1 MSPGITKRR
10 LFGIDRSGPAPAA
23 TRKGQP
29 LNPWTIPNVIGYL
42 RLLGIPVFLILA
54 FSSTDGQ
61 STAAVILFAVI
72 GWSDYLDGFA
82 ARLTGQYSR
91 LGALLDPIVDRL
103 LVISG
108 MAVCFHFEL
117 LPRWAIIIVVARELF
132 MLVISRYAL
141 RRGIDI
147 ERPQASGVLQ
157 RVTVAEVM
165 QRFSPLSEQGA
176 QLQIDESGA
185 TDPATMDQPWADLIG
200 AVADIRRPQALFDDE
215 TLDQALRQL
224 VLYGPSGLP
233 VLSHDGE
240 RLLGWITRQN
250 VLSAI
255 AQRVGASA
263 REIEQGALA
272 GEYARPDAE
281 AHVHTPSTPLDG
293 YQLVEIVIGPHSPA
307 LGQRLDE
314 ISWPL
319 RTIAAAVTE
328 GREIVAPRPDLK
340 LRVGERVVLLAPAVR
355 RASDTEALTLTD
367 Q

>member
-10 LFGIDRSGPAPAA
+10 LFGIDRSGPPPAA

-147 ERPQASGVLQ
+147 KINWLGRLGVAP
-157 RVTVAEVM
+157 TM
-165 QRFSPLSEQGA
+165 GA
-176 QLQIDESGA
+176 PFFAMAGVHWLALIMLYVGMVLALLA
-185 TDPATMDQPWADLIG
+185 T
-200 AVADIRRPQALFDDE
+200 
-215 TLDQALRQL
+215 
-224 VLYGPSGLP
+224 VLYVQDGLR
-233 VLSHDGE
+233 E
-240 RLLGWITRQN
+240 
-250 VLSAI
+250 
-255 AQRVGASA
+255 A
-263 REIEQGALA
+263 R
-272 GEYARPDAE
+272 
-281 AHVHTPSTPLDG
+281 
-293 YQLVEIVIGPHSPA
+293 
-307 LGQRLDE
+307 
-314 ISWPL
+314 
-319 RTIAAAVTE
+319 
-328 GREIVAPRPDLK
+328 K
-340 LRVGERVVLLAPAVR
+340 LR
-355 RASDTEALTLTD
+355 
-367 Q
+367 